1 MGVDQERHFGVELTK
16 RGVGRK
22 RHLHEVAD
30 AAHVHE
36 HLIRSFFGEASA
48 KLANHR
54 TPVLPLSLRPSTHN
68 EASAA
73 VFANQFG
80 LREDVALHGALDIG
94 FGGSGFQIEFRIEG
108 VEFEEIAMWLAGRWA
123 WTAVSDFAEIVAA
136 LAGAVRKLIL
146 LRDSLGKFLRVR
158 REVKQNPVHPGAY
171 RRVGIVHDECEALR
185 LCRWFIPSELRRDV
199 RAVACKPLWDRF
211 PGRKSRA
218 RYLQRH
224 GPPFL

>member
-36 HLIRSFFGEASA
+36 HLIRSFFGEAPA
-48 KLANHR
+48 KLANYR

-80 LREDVALHGALDIG
+80 LREDVALHGAFDVG
-94 FGGSGFQIEFRIEG
+94 FGGSRFQIQLRIEG
-108 VEFEEIAMWLAGRWA
+108 VELEKITMRLARRRA
-123 WTAVSDFAEIVAA
+123 WTAVADFAEIVAA
-136 LAGAVRKLIL
+136 LAGTI
-146 LRDSLGKFLRVR
+146 
-158 REVKQNPVHPGAY
+158 
-171 RRVGIVHDECEALR
+171 
-185 LCRWFIPSELRRDV
+185 
-199 RAVACKPLWDRF
+199 
-211 PGRKSRA
+211 
-218 RYLQRH
+218 
-224 GPPFL
+224 